1 MAEPIAIGDGNKE
14 AHEEIVNNGANSMP
28 VPRKND
34 KDFWR
39 STNTKK
45 TVRCYLPRPHRVPR
59 AILRNK
65 LKLQVLAMQKEDSG
79 EEKSLTQ
86 PRTKSDIE
94 TCATGV
100 GKHMNS

>member
-1 MAEPIAIGDGNKE
+1 ML
-14 AHEEIVNNGANSMP
+14 

-39 STNTKK
+39 RTNTKK
-45 TVRCYLPRPHRVPR
+45 TVRCCLPRPHRVPR

-79 EEKSLTQ
+79 EEKNLTQ
-86 PRTKSDIE
+86 PRIKSDIE

-100 GKHMNS
+100 ENT

>member
-39 STNTKK
+39 RTNTKK
-45 TVRCYLPRPHRVPR
+45 NGALLF
-59 AILRNK
+59 A
-65 LKLQVLAMQKEDSG
+65 
-79 EEKSLTQ
+79 
-86 PRTKSDIE
+86 
-94 TCATGV
+94 
-100 GKHMNS
+100 